1 MKTFLNDVAINYTE
15 RGMPQGLPVVF
26 IHGFPFNHEMWKPQI
41 NIMPNNIYVIAYD
54 VRGHGLSDAGDGQFT
69 LELFVDDLIAL
80 LDHLHIEKAV
90 LCGLSMGGYIA
101 LRTFERHP
109 DRVCGLILSDTK
121 SEPDSDTAKIKRAG
135 TIKAVKA
142 AGVRAFAEDFV
153 KAIFWEK
160 TFERNPSIITFIK
173 NIICENSSKGICG
186 TLLALASR
194 TDTTAALASIHIPTC
209 IIVGEHDTLTPPSDA
224 QTMHT
229 RITGSELHILP
240 QAAHMSNLENTQD
253 FNERI
258 IPFLKKLSH
267 RHH

>member
-15 RGMPQGLPVVF
+15 RGMTQGLPVVF

-109 DRVCGLILSDTK
+109 DRVCGLILRDTK

-173 NIICENSSKGICG
+173 NIGY
-186 TLLALASR
+186 R
-194 TDTTAALASIHIPTC
+194 F
-209 IIVGEHDTLTPPSDA
+209 
-224 QTMHT
+224 
-229 RITGSELHILP
+229 R
-240 QAAHMSNLENTQD
+240 
-253 FNERI
+253 R
-258 IPFLKKLSH
+258 
-267 RHH
+267 